1 MLRTAKLKFYL
12 INYICDALFFSLFLI
27 YMNFIISHDSL
38 KYILSPKNRRRVLT
52 NDFVIRIRKNDFI
65 ASAALNNR
73 QANPKQGA
81 FFINRLAKNK
91 NKLGFFKTEIDLV
104 TIKHS
109 IQR

>member
-1 MLRTAKLKFYL
+1 MVH
-12 INYICDALFFSLFLI
+12 FLAI
-27 YMNFIISHDSL
+27 DNFVS
-38 KYILSPKNRRRVLT
+38 
-52 NDFVIRIRKNDFI
+52 RIHQNNFI

-73 QANPKQGA
+73 QANPKQGT

>member
-1 MLRTAKLKFYL
+1 
-12 INYICDALFFSLFLI
+12 
-27 YMNFIISHDSL
+27 MNFIISHDSL
-38 KYILSPKNRRRVLT
+38 EYILLPKNRRRVLPIV
-52 NDFVIRIRKNDFI
+52 DFVIRIRKNDFI
-65 ASAALNNR
+65 ASAALNKR

-81 FFINRLAKNK
+81 FIINRLAKNK

>member
-1 MLRTAKLKFYL
+1 
-12 INYICDALFFSLFLI
+12 
-27 YMNFIISHDSL
+27 MNFIISHGSL
-38 KYILSPKNRRRVLT
+38 KYILLPKNRRRVLPIV
-52 NDFVIRIRKNDFI
+52 DFVIRIRKNDFI
-65 ASAALNNR
+65 ASAAPNKR